1 MVYPHPHIIYKKF
14 AKFNFIHYL
23 CQNFKLMK
31 NIIYT
36 PFIKSNKNDFPE
48 ITPRGY
54 KRHYTSYEDV
64 DDTEDVTIVT
74 KTVPEIEIPEIDF
87 SLPDINLKFTD
98 KESFKTRM
106 LLEYRSALEARG
118 INPEFAKYLVAQDA
132 LESGWGSKPVGLYNY
147 GNITGKSGK
156 TLEVPEFIDGKWENK
171 KQTFKNYNNI
181 QEYVS
186 DKIDLLS
193 NKRYDVFNHP
203 VTDFVS
209 RIVSGGYATAPNY
222 AEVLN
227 SIIASMRKGGI
238 LKFEKGGKEYLDNNR
253 EHYNKQVGLNSFLP
267 VGNIPYNLIRM
278 ELDNVNIVDYPPKQ
292 MKDTWDEYNGAIN
305 RITKRVHINKN
316 SDNKDIAL
324 NHEVGHLIVE
334 PLIRNIEKLIK
345 KWDGKIFVDDS
356 IKSDSYWDSAKE
368 IGARMY
374 SYLQDSGYRGNI
386 SSADT
391 LTFVNSERDRFTS
404 EYLSDIINEKGI
416 RTRSVHDDTGN
427 IKFITSNKSI
437 PGLTSTVKRKYNDP
451 YNIFSRYNNEF
462 IYDLIKLF
470 YTTNDPVQKGQ
481 FGMKFL
487 ENINKNSGWQLSKD
501 WHAPLLPI
509 YINSKPDAPGS
520 VDGFK
525 NAKEVYEYI
534 LSLPGSN
541 PAIAAGWTGVFM
553 KESGLN
559 HNAINKNSGAS
570 GIAQLLGSRREEY
583 NKWLKGRPNDWK
595 NQIRWVWEK
604 VNHGK
609 DDWQSY
615 YDELKRRVDNGIKLT
630 EKEARDW
637 QLMENS
643 KYVNYSFNN
652 YRNIINTMKDPGD
665 IAELMTWTFERP
677 GKDEAHIDQRKMYA
691 NNVYNQFN

>member
-1 MVYPHPHIIYKKF
+1 
-14 AKFNFIHYL
+14 
-23 CQNFKLMK
+23 MK

-74 KTVPEIEIPEIDF
+74 ETAPDTETPETEIPEIDF
-87 SLPDINLKFTD
+87 SVPDINLKFTD

-106 LLEYRSALEARG
+106 LFEYRSALEARG

-132 LESGWGSKPVGLYNY
+132 LETGWGSKPVGLYNY
-147 GNITGKSGK
+147 GNIKGRSGK
-156 TLEVPEFIDGKWENK
+156 TLEVSEFIDGKWENK
-171 KQTFKNYNNI
+171 KQTFKNYNNV
-181 QEYVS
+181 QEYVN
-186 DKIDLLS
+186 DKINLLS
-193 NKRYDVFNHP
+193 KKRYDIFTHP

-222 AEVLN
+222 AEALN
-227 SIIASMRKGGI
+227 SVIASMRKGGI
-238 LKFEKGGKEYLDNNR
+238 LKFEKGGKDYLDNNR
-253 EHYNKQVGLNSFLP
+253 KHYNYQVGLNSFLP
-267 VGNIPYNLIRM
+267 VGNIPYNLIRK
-278 ELDNVNIVDYPPKQ
+278 ELDNVNIVNYPPRQ
-292 MKDTWDEYNGAIN
+292 MEGTWDEYNGAIN
-305 RITKRVHINKN
+305 RITQRVHINKN
-316 SDNKDIAL
+316 SDNKGLTL

-356 IKSDSYWDSAKE
+356 IKSDSYLDSAKE

-374 SYLQDSGYRGNI
+374 SYLQDSGYRGNV

-391 LTFVNSERDRFTS
+391 LSFVNSERDRFTS
-404 EYLSDIINEKGI
+404 KYLADIINKDG
-416 RTRSVHDDTGN
+416 RTRSKHDSSGN
-427 IKFITSNKSI
+427 ITFIVNSNSK
-437 PGLTSTVKRKYNDP
+437 PGLESRVIREYNDP

-470 YTTNDPVQKGQ
+470 YATNDPVQKGQ

-487 ENINKNSGWQLSKD
+487 ENGNKNSGWQISED

-509 YINSKPDAPGS
+509 YINSKPDAPES

-559 HNAINKNSGAS
+559 HNAINKSSGAS
-570 GIAQLLGSRREEY
+570 GIAQLLGSRRNEY
-583 NKWLKGRPNDWK
+583 NRWLNGKSDTWQ
-595 NQIRWVWEK
+595 NQISWVWEK
-604 VNHGK
+604 INNGT
-609 DDWQSY
+609 DDWQTY
-615 YDELKRRVDNGIKLT
+615 YDALKKKIDNGESLSTDEQSHWNSMSK
-630 EKEARDW
+630 
-637 QLMENS
+637 S
-643 KYVNYSFNN
+643 KYINYSFKN
-652 YRNIINTMKDPGD
+652 YRDKINHMYDPGD

-677 GKDEAHIDQRKMYA
+677 GDKEAHIDQRKDYA
-691 NNVYNQFN
+691 NSVYNQFNY

>member
-1 MVYPHPHIIYKKF
+1 
-14 AKFNFIHYL
+14 
-23 CQNFKLMK
+23 MK
-31 NIIYT
+31 NIIYK

-54 KRHYTSYEDV
+54 KRHYTSYKDV
-64 DDTEDVTIVT
+64 DDTEDETIVT
-74 KTVPEIEIPEIDF
+74 ETVPETEIPEIPEIDF
-87 SLPDINLKFTD
+87 SVPDINYKFSD

-132 LESGWGSKPVGLYNY
+132 LETGWGSKPVGLYNY
-147 GNITGKSGK
+147 GNITGRSGK
-156 TLEVPEFIDGKWENK
+156 TLEVPEFLNGKWEGQ
-171 KQTFKNYNNI
+171 KQTFKNYNSI
-181 QEYVS
+181 REYVN

-193 NKRYDVFNHP
+193 KKRYDVFNHP
-203 VTDFVS
+203 VTEFVS

-222 AEVLN
+222 ADVLN
-227 SIIASMRKGGI
+227 RVIASMRKGGI

-253 EHYNKQVGLNSFLP
+253 EHYNQQVGYNVIFP
-267 VGNIPYNLIRM
+267 VGNIPYNLVTKK
-278 ELDNVNIVDYPPKQ
+278 LDNVNIVDYPPKQ
-292 MKDTWDEYNGAIN
+292 MEDTWDEYNGAIN
-305 RITKRVHINKN
+305 RITQRIHINKN
-316 SDNKDIAL
+316 SDNKDITL

-356 IKSDSYWDSAKE
+356 IKSDSYLDSAKE

-391 LTFVNSERDRFTS
+391 LAFVNSERDRFTS
-404 EYLSDIINEKGI
+404 RYLADIINKDN
-416 RTRSVHDDTGN
+416 RTRSKHNSSGN
-427 IKFITSNKSI
+427 ITFIVNSNSK
-437 PGLTSTVKRKYNDP
+437 PGLESRVIREYNDP
-451 YNIFSRYNNEF
+451 YSIFNRYNDAF

-470 YTTNDPVQKGQ
+470 YATNDSVQKGQ

-487 ENINKNSGWQLSKD
+487 ENDNKNSGWRLSKD
-501 WHAPLLPI
+501 WHAPLLPT
-509 YINSKPDAPGS
+509 YINSKPNASDS

-553 KESGLN
+553 KESSLD
-559 HNAINKNSGAS
+559 HSKVNKDSGAS
-570 GIAQLLGSRREEY
+570 GIAQLLGSRRNEY
-583 NKWLKGRPNDWK
+583 NRWLKGRPNNWR
-595 NQIRWVWEK
+595 NQIQWVWEK

-609 DDWQSY
+609 DDWQVY
-615 YDELKRRVDNGIKLT
+615 YDELKRRIDNGIKLT
-630 EKEARDW
+630 EKEANDW
-637 QLMENS
+637 KLMENS

-652 YRNIINTMKDPGD
+652 YRDIIQTMADPGD

-677 GKDEAHIDQRKMYA
+677 GKNEAHIDQRKQYA

>member
-1 MVYPHPHIIYKKF
+1 
-14 AKFNFIHYL
+14 
-23 CQNFKLMK
+23 MK
-31 NIIYT
+31 NIIYK

-54 KRHYTSYEDV
+54 KRHYMSYKDV
-64 DDTEDVTIVT
+64 DDTEDETIVT
-74 KTVPEIEIPEIDF
+74 ETVPETEIPEIDF
-87 SLPDINLKFTD
+87 SVPDINYKFSD

-106 LLEYRSALEARG
+106 LLEYRYALEARG

-132 LESGWGSKPVGLYNY
+132 LETGWGSKPVGLYNY
-147 GNITGKSGK
+147 GNITGRSGK
-156 TLEVPEFIDGKWENK
+156 TLEVPEFLNGKWEDQ
-171 KQTFKNYNNI
+171 KQTFKNYNSI
-181 QEYVS
+181 REYVN

-193 NKRYDVFNHP
+193 KKRYDVFNHP
-203 VTDFVS
+203 VTEFVS

-222 AEVLN
+222 ADVLN
-227 SIIASMRKGGI
+227 RVIASMRKGGI

-253 EHYNKQVGLNSFLP
+253 EHYNQQVGYNVIFP
-267 VGNIPYNLIRM
+267 VGNIPYNLVTKK
-278 ELDNVNIVDYPPKQ
+278 LDNVNIVDYPPKQ
-292 MKDTWDEYNGAIN
+292 MEDTWDEYNGAIN
-305 RITKRVHINKN
+305 RITQRIHINKN
-316 SDNKDIAL
+316 SDNKDITL

-356 IKSDSYWDSAKE
+356 IKSDSYLDSAKE

-391 LTFVNSERDRFTS
+391 LAFVNSERDRFTS
-404 EYLSDIINEKGI
+404 RYLADIINKDN
-416 RTRSVHDDTGN
+416 RTRSKHDSSGN
-427 IKFITSNKSI
+427 ITFIVNSNSK
-437 PGLTSTVKRKYNDP
+437 PGLESRVIREYDDPYSIFNRYNDA
-451 YNIFSRYNNEF
+451 F

-470 YTTNDPVQKGQ
+470 YATNDSVQKGQ

-487 ENINKNSGWQLSKD
+487 ENGNKNSGWRLSKD
-501 WHAPLLPI
+501 WHTPLLPI
-509 YINSKPDAPGS
+509 YINSKPDAPDS
-520 VDGFK
+520 ADGFK
-525 NAKEVYEYI
+525 NAKDVYEYI

-559 HNAINKNSGAS
+559 HNAINKDSGAS
-570 GIAQLLGSRREEY
+570 GIAQLLGSRRNEY
-583 NKWLKGRPNDWK
+583 NRWLKGRPNNWK
-595 NQIRWVWEK
+595 NQIQWVWEK

-609 DDWQSY
+609 DDWQVY

-630 EKEARDW
+630 EKEADDW
-637 QLMENS
+637 RLMENS

-652 YRNIINTMKDPGD
+652 YRDIIQTMADPGD

-677 GKDEAHIDQRKMYA
+677 GKNEADIEQRRQYA